1 MKLMRRT
8 ILIWAGL
15 VPRYGTSHWLHNWSY
30 EHSETG
36 PRPACGEKGGISTRE
51 DRSGTRNR
59 IRSGRVT
66 PDRAEA
72 WNARGFLYA
81 SQGRME
87 QALSDFTQAV
97 RLDPANA
104 TYLSNLGVAS
114 LESGKADQA
123 LVAFNKALEVGPQST
138 LALKHRGMAYRQLGK
153 LQHALH
159 DFNAAILLDGQ
170 DATIYADRA
179 VVYALQQ
186 DYREEKQIWIL
197 LPI

>member
-1 MKLMRRT
+1 MKLMRRP
-8 ILIWAGL
+8 ILFGL
-15 VPRYGTSHWLHNWSY
+15 SLCLVMGLPIGCTSGAMNTAKQDLDLLVENKVAFQQGKTDRAL
-30 EHSETG
+30 EIASE
-36 PRPACGEKGGISTRE
+36 AV
-51 DRSGTRNR
+51 
-59 IRSGRVT
+59 RVT

-72 WNARGFLYA
+72 WDARGFLYA

-87 QALSDFTQAV
+87 QALSDLTQAV

-123 LVAFNKALEVGPQST
+123 LVAFNKALEVGPQSA

-153 LQHALH
+153 LQYAAH

-170 DATIYADRA
+170 GMPPSMQIEPSCMRFSRITG
-179 VVYALQQ
+179 
-186 DYREEKQIWIL
+186 KQNEI
-197 LPI
+197 